1 MQCFK
6 NLRIGIKLLISFS
19 VMILLLAI
27 VAGTGYHGL
36 KTLDALLE
44 DTLHRRIVV
53 TNNLASSDRDLQ
65 QALVAERS
73 MLLNNLDQT
82 TLNKLKE
89 DFFENKDQASQRFQT
104 AAKLFSSSAGRAL
117 AEKFNR
123 DWAVWD
129 QFSQQIISQREA
141 GTEDGLTAAIKLSRG
156 SAKEAFETLR
166 QNMDK
171 LQDLNEQIIEETKA
185 EALDLYRHV
194 VLAVAVTLFLA
205 LVIAIAMGFF
215 ITRSLTKPIH
225 QGVRLAKFIL
235 QGEFDQRLNLEQKDE
250 IGVLAGT
257 LDAMTERLS
266 LLAQTA
272 EKIGKGDLTSK
283 IEPAS
288 EKDQLGNALNNML
301 RSLQQMIEHIQAA
314 GDQIAAGAGQVSDA
328 SQALSQGATE
338 SASSMEEV
346 TASMNEIAEQIRIN
360 AEHSGT
366 ANRLSSDAQHAAQS
380 GNEKMA
386 EMALSMDKI
395 NQSSQDI
402 GKIIKVIDE
411 IAFQTNLLA
420 LNAAV
425 EAARAGEAGAGFA
438 VVADEVR
445 NLAMRA
451 AEAAKNTAS
460 LIEGTVKKINDGSN
474 LVATT
479 NDAFSEVAES
489 AKKVGQLV
497 GEIAA
502 ASREQAQGI
511 EQVNKAVVDMD
522 KVTQQNAAN
531 AEESASA
538 AEEMNAQAA
547 QMMGY
552 VNEMLALIGG
562 NIHSSGMR
570 SAPSLSHK
578 AISHVKIDRK
588 ITAPSKRK
596 INAEKAIPMDS
607 NEDDFTNF

>member
-36 KTLDALLE
+36 KTLNALLE

-89 DFFENKDQASQRFQT
+89 DFFENKDQANQRFQT

-129 QFSQQIISQREA
+129 QFSQQVISQREA

-171 LQDLNEQIIEETKA
+171 LQDLNEQIIDETKA

-235 QGEFDQRLNLEQKDE
+235 QGEFDQRLNLDQKDE

-266 LLAQTA
+266 QLAQAA
-272 EKIGKGDLTSK
+272 EKIGEGDLTSK
-283 IEPAS
+283 IQPAS
-288 EKDQLGNALNNML
+288 EKDQLGNALNSML

-346 TASMNEIAEQIRIN
+346 TASMSEIAEQIRIN
-360 AEHSGT
+360 AEHSGM
-366 ANRLSSDAQHAAQS
+366 ANRLSADAQHAAQL

-386 EMALSMDKI
+386 EMALSMGKI

-425 EAARAGEAGAGFA
+425 EAARAGQHGKGFA
-438 VVADEVR
+438 VVAEEVR
-445 NLAMRA
+445 NLAARSAKA
-451 AEAAKNTAS
+451 AEETTGLIAGSVHLAEQGVRIAKETESSLQHITERTTEVAKLLKEISTASNEQSQGIGEITVGLNQIDQVTQANTAS
-460 LIEGTVKKINDGSN
+460 
-474 LVATT
+474 
-479 NDAFSEVAES
+479 
-489 AKKVGQLV
+489 
-497 GEIAA
+497 
-502 ASREQAQGI
+502 
-511 EQVNKAVVDMD
+511 
-522 KVTQQNAAN
+522 
-531 AEESASA
+531 AEESAAA
-538 AEEMNAQAA
+538 AEELAEQSQQLKGMLHHFILHQQQPAA
-547 QMMGY
+547 EQKR
-552 VNEMLALIGG
+552 LT
-562 NIHSSGMR
+562 
-570 SAPSLSHK
+570 PCSLR
-578 AISHVKIDRK
+578 D
-588 ITAPSKRK
+588 
-596 INAEKAIPMDS
+596 
-607 NEDDFTNF
+607 

>member
-266 LLAQTA
+266 QLAQTA

-301 RSLQQMIEHIQAA
+301 HSLQQMIEHIQAA

-425 EAARAGEAGAGFA
+425 EAARAGQHGKGFA
-438 VVADEVR
+438 VVAEEVR
-445 NLAMRA
+445 NLAARSAKA
-451 AEAAKNTAS
+451 AEETTDLIAGSVQLAEQGVLIARETEASLQHITERTTEVAEILKEISIASNEQSQGIGQITVGLTQIDQVTQANTAS
-460 LIEGTVKKINDGSN
+460 
-474 LVATT
+474 
-479 NDAFSEVAES
+479 
-489 AKKVGQLV
+489 
-497 GEIAA
+497 
-502 ASREQAQGI
+502 
-511 EQVNKAVVDMD
+511 
-522 KVTQQNAAN
+522 
-531 AEESASA
+531 AEESAAA
-538 AEEMNAQAA
+538 AEELAEQS
-547 QMMGY
+547 QQLKG
-552 VNEMLALIGG
+552 MLHHFIL
-562 NIHSSGMR
+562 HQPQPEVEQQR
-570 SAPSLSHK
+570 PYTLL
-578 AISHVKIDRK
+578 
-588 ITAPSKRK
+588 T
-596 INAEKAIPMDS
+596 
-607 NEDDFTNF
+607 